1 MLLSLVDSLRCP
13 AGHEESSLVLSVEA
27 WSDQRVAEGLLGCP
41 ICHAR
46 YPIHRGAV
54 DFSGGAYFVRRD
66 GSNTPV
72 DLTRLAAQ
80 LSLTEPGGII
90 LLAGVYA
97 AVADQLVELTGV
109 TGVLVDALPSPSPGA
124 VNLELAD
131 RIPLAGRALKGAA
144 VDEVRATE
152 AFLREI
158 ARCVRPLGRIVA
170 PARSTPPIGC
180 RLIAR
185 DADEWVGEV
194 EDVSSPLTLRRANT
208 FRSGENS

>member
-27 WSDQRVAEGLLGCP
+27 WSGQRVAEGLLGCP

-46 YPIHRGAV
+46 YAIHQGAV
-54 DFSGGAYFVRRD
+54 DFSDGARIVRRD
-66 GSNTPV
+66 DSHTPV
-72 DLTRLAAQ
+72 DSTRLAAQ

-90 LLAGVYA
+90 LLAGGYA
-97 AVADQLVELTGV
+97 AVADQLVELAGV
-109 TGVLVDALPSPSPGA
+109 TCMLVDAPSSSSPGV

-131 RIPLAGRALKGAA
+131 QMPLAGRALKGAA
-144 VDEVRATE
+144 VDEPRAAET
-152 AFLREI
+152 FLREI

-170 PARSTPPIGC
+170 PSRSTPPSGC

-185 DADEWVGEV
+185 DAHEWVGEV
-194 EDVSSPLTLRRANT
+194 EDFSSPLTLRRANAI
-208 FRSGENS
+208 